1 MKIYEVIEPT
11 QQKKS
16 AAAVTAELLFDHC
29 QPFLTA
35 IQHDISRHVLWR
47 GDKRTQAS
55 TVQIS
60 NPTGR
65 EPTDTDA
72 IVHDIANEWF
82 GMNFGVEY
90 RSEAL
95 FASGDKGMATQYGTP
110 CMVFPKGNF
119 QFCYS
124 HNITDFTT
132 EYQNLFSDNGIGDS
146 IWWERKETNGEE
158 LNAAQYRRVY
168 NAIVG
173 LLEAGR
179 YKSKGL
185 IGAINSGSEIMIHA
199 PEGFIVAPEYMDV
212 NGVTN
217 VFIYVIA
224 EEMRKLS

>member
-1 MKIYEVIEPT
+1 MKIYEVIEP
-11 QQKKS
+11 QKRS

-29 QPFLTA
+29 QPFLQA
-35 IQHDISRHVLWR
+35 IQHDLSRHVLWR
-47 GDKRTQAS
+47 GDRRTQAS

-72 IVHDIANEWF
+72 LVHDIANEWF
-82 GMNFGVEY
+82 GRRFGVEY

-110 CMVFPKGNF
+110 CMVFPKGQF

-124 HNITDFTT
+124 GDIPDFTT
-132 EYQNLFSDNGIGDS
+132 EYQNLFSDNGIGNS

-158 LNAAQYRRVY
+158 LNAAQYQRVY

-173 LLEAGR
+173 LLEAGH

-185 IGAINSGSEIMIHA
+185 ITAVNSGSEIMIHA
-199 PEGFIVAPEYMDV
+199 PEGFIIAPEYFQ
-212 NGVTN
+212 NGSITT
-217 VFIYVIA
+217 VFVYDI
-224 EEMRKLS
+224 EQELRKLS